1 MYNVLLVS
9 NQNLIRT
16 AIKKTIEKNSKFNV
30 VAEAD
35 TPKEAFSVIDRGDV
49 NIVFSDYIMPNMS
62 GLDFINKIE
71 KEYNDI
77 KVFLLA
83 FPTELFSREN
93 RSINLNHIILKPIT
107 YDKVNEKL
115 KIFEKSLGKNNES
128 DYGSEFILE
137 MQKSINLDNFL
148 EVYKYFAD
156 YVERFNFKDKN
167 LEYKNH
173 LNLELRGIAEK
184 IIYLNNFIEDV
195 KILDTKLELNNL
207 IISDIKLCQNWIFKV
222 VEYYFKRK
230 SITKYPILKDVLS
243 YIDNNIDKNI
253 SLSDVVKGCNISQG
267 YLSRLFK
274 SEYSMTVVNFI
285 HLKKVNFAKEL
296 ILVKNQSVSD
306 VAFNLGYNESGYFSK
321 IFKKYEKVTVEQFRK
336 TR

>member
-16 AIKKTIEKNSKFNV
+16 AIKKTIEKNGKFNV
-30 VAEAD
+30 IAEAD
-35 TPKEAFSVIDRGDV
+35 TPREALNVIERDDV
-49 NIVFSDYIMPNMS
+49 NVVFSDYIMPNMS
-62 GLDFINKIE
+62 GLDFTNKVE
-71 KEYNDI
+71 RENEEI

-93 RSINLNHIILKPIT
+93 GSINLNHIILKPIT

-115 KIFEKSLGKNNES
+115 KIFEKSFDKNYENN
-128 DYGSEFILE
+128 YGSEFILE
-137 MQKSINLDNFL
+137 MQRNVNLDDFL
-148 EVYKYFAD
+148 ESYEYFAE
-156 YVERFNFKDKN
+156 YANKFNFKEKN
-167 LEYKNH
+167 SEYKEQIK
-173 LNLELRGIAEK
+173 LEFRSIAEK
-184 IIYLNNFIEDV
+184 IIDLNNFAEDT
-195 KILDTKLELNNL
+195 KILDTKLEINNL

-230 SITKYPILKDVLS
+230 SIMKYPILKDILI
-243 YIDNNIDKNI
+243 YIDDNIDKNI
-253 SLSDVVKGCNISQG
+253 SLSDVVKKCNISQG

-274 SEYSMTVVNFI
+274 SEYNMTVVNFI
-285 HLKKVNFAKEL
+285 HLKKVNLAKEFI
-296 ILVKNQSVSD
+296 ILENQSVSD

-321 IFKKYEKVTVEQFRK
+321 IFKKYEKITVEQFRK